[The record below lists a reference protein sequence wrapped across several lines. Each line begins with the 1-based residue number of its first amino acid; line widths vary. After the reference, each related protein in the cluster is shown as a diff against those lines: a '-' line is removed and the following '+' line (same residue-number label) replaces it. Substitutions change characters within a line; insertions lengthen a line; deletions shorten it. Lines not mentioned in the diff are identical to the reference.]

1 MKSNQNMSILFWHRK
16 SKADNNGYAPII
28 CRISID
34 GKQIEFSTAKK
45 IPNDRWDV
53 EKKRILPC
61 PEAKSINSALNRI
74 QCELEKHFTILQS
87 LHEIVSPAMLRKSY
101 RNLSIDNSKKKEQTG
116 NKIPTLLELA
126 SLHIECFT
134 LLVEKNQRSKET
146 LKQWKSTKKKIA
158 EFITYTFKSK
168 DLELSEIDQSFAH
181 KFYTFL
187 IVKRKP
193 SIQQAA
199 AMKQIKNTK
208 QLLNIAENN
217 KWIISNPIE
226 KFRCGSEEP
235 EILPLELFEVESI
248 WRKNLS
254 IDRLIKVRDAFIF
267 QCFTGFAYQDI
278 YNLSPQNIV
287 NVGAENEKWLIKERG
302 KTKVTEMVPIL
313 PIITEIIAKYKDD
326 PYCIFHKKLIP
337 VNSNFR
343 YNCYLKELSDLCGIG
358 RPLNSHLARHTF
370 ADLMLNTMDFPL
382 EDVSKM
388 LGHKNI
394 RTTQRYA
401 RIKKKRIS
409 KKMNLSKHLLF
420 DADGQLKKT
429 ELPPFI

>member
-1 MKSNQNMSILFWHRK
+1 MASI
-16 SKADNNGYAPII
+16 
-28 CRISID
+28 
-34 GKQIEFSTAKK
+34 
-45 IPNDRWDV
+45 
-53 EKKRILPC
+53 
-61 PEAKSINSALNRI
+61 
-74 QCELEKHFTILQS
+74 
-87 LHEIVSPAMLRKSY
+87 
-101 RNLSIDNSKKKEQTG
+101 
-116 NKIPTLLELA
+116 
-126 SLHIECFT
+126 HIEGFT
-134 LLVEKNQRSKET
+134 LLVKKNQRSKET
-146 LKQWKSTKKKIA
+146 LKQWRSTKKKIA
-158 EFITYTFKSK
+158 EFITHTFKSK
-168 DLELSEIDQSFAH
+168 DPELSEIDQSFAH
-181 KFYTFL
+181 KFHTFL

-193 SIQQAA
+193 SIQQSA

-208 QLLNIAENN
+208 QLLNIAETN

-287 NVGAENEKWLIKERG
+287 KVGAENEKWLIKERG

-343 YNCYLKELSDLCGIG
+343 YNYYLKELSDLCGIG

-370 ADLMLNTMDFPL
+370 ADLMLNTLDFPL

-388 LGHKNI
+388 PGHKNI

>member
-1 MKSNQNMSILFWHRK
+1 M
-16 SKADNNGYAPII
+16 
-28 CRISID
+28 
-34 GKQIEFSTAKK
+34 
-45 IPNDRWDV
+45 

-74 QCELEKHFTILQS
+74 QCELEKHFIILQS
-87 LHEIVSPAMLRKSY
+87 LHEVVSPAMLRKSY
-101 RNLSIDNSKKKEQTG
+101 RNLSIDYNGKKEQTED
-116 NKIPTLLELA
+116 KIPTLLELA
-126 SLHIECFT
+126 SLHIESFS

-158 EFITYTFKSK
+158 EFITHTFKSK
-168 DLELSEIDQSFAH
+168 DLKLSEIDQSFAH
-181 KFYTFL
+181 KFHTFL
-187 IVKRKP
+187 IFKRKP
-193 SIQQAA
+193 SIQEAA
-199 AMKQIKNTK
+199 VMKQIKNTK
-208 QLLNIAENN
+208 QLLNIAEAN
-217 KWIISNPIE
+217 KWIINNPIE

-287 NVGAENEKWLIKERG
+287 KVGAENEKWLIKERG

-313 PIITEIIAKYKDD
+313 PIIKEIIAKYKDD

-343 YNCYLKELSDLCGIG
+343 YNCYLKEFSDLCGIV

-370 ADLMLNTMDFPL
+370 ADLMLNIMDFPL

-420 DADGQLKKT
+420 DADEQLKKT
-429 ELPPFI
+429 ALPQII